1 VTLWRSLAG
10 IALLASVVDSA
21 AADWIPFDRLPNAD
35 KVQKARQ
42 QWGNPRGATPEEI
55 RWTPTTA
62 YMLRDGAWS
71 AIDRASGKRETIRD
85 KDLPDSAVRGGRSA
99 ANEGP
104 GVARGRQRT
113 SEPSP
118 DGERVA
124 IHEGGHVF
132 ITRGAQRDRITPDAA
147 PGVKYGIASWVYGE
161 ELDQKSAMWWH
172 PQSSSLAYY
181 SFDESKVPEF
191 LLSTELT
198 KQRPALDRERYPKP
212 GDPNPIAGLSI
223 YSIVT
228 GRTTQVKVGDADQ
241 YVYGVQWT
249 PDGKDLLF
257 HRLNRLQNRL
267 ELCLAD
273 PATGDVRAVLVEEQ
287 RCYQNHLP
295 KLRFLAKRPRSFL
308 WESERTGY
316 AHFELRSLDGGD
328 PVVLTKGDFAMREIH
343 WIDEDSGTLWCI
355 GYSGKVGINPHLWRV
370 ALDGSGGN
378 EVTTSDMH
386 WSSFSVAPDGGHAIA
401 VEQSID
407 SAPRTVL
414 VARDGTRVAVVAE
427 RKGDAIAEKGWPRP
441 ELLQLKAAD
450 GTTTLYGTLHKPKDW
465 KEGARLPAVVQ
476 VYGGPFF
483 RTVENTYDPVEP
495 LCEFGVLVVKVDNR
509 GTPGRGKAFEDATY
523 LNLGIADLDD
533 QAAAIRQ
540 LVERGLVEPK
550 RVGITGFS
558 YGGTMSALALLRY
571 PDEYAVG
578 VVGGAVTDWNN
589 YDSIYTERYMRT
601 PAENP
606 KGYEQSSCVRLAGNL
621 KGRLLIVHGMV
632 DDNVHPANA
641 WQLADALQS
650 KGKPFDMMLFPNSGH
665 GIWSPSYE
673 SVTWTHLLRG
683 LGLAN

>member
-1 VTLWRSLAG
+1 MLRRLLAG
-10 IALLASVVDSA
+10 VALLACVTASA

-42 QWGNPRGATPEEI
+42 QWSNPRGATPEEI
-55 RWTPTTA
+55 RWTATTA

-71 AIDRASGKRETIRD
+71 AIDRATGTRETIRATD
-85 KDLPDSAVRGGRSA
+85 VPEAAVRGGRSA
-99 ANEGP
+99 ASDGP

-132 ITRGAQRDRITPDAA
+132 ITRGEKRDRITPDAA
-147 PGVKYGIASWVYGE
+147 AGVKFGVASWVYGE

-181 SFDESKVPEF
+181 SFDESKVPEY
-191 LLSTELT
+191 LLNTELT

-249 PDGKDLLF
+249 PDGKELLF

-273 PATGDVRAVLVEEQ
+273 PATGEVRVVLVEEQ

-295 KLRFLAKRPRSFL
+295 KLRFLAKQPRGFL
-308 WESERTGY
+308 WESERTGF
-316 AHFELRSLDGGD
+316 AHFELRSLDGGE
-328 PVVLTKGDFAMREIH
+328 PVVLTKGGFAMREIH
-343 WIDEDSGTLWCI
+343 WIDEDAGTLWCI
-355 GYSGKVGINPHLWRV
+355 GYSGPVAINPHLWRV

-386 WSSFSVAPDGGHAIA
+386 WSAFSVAPDGGHVIA

-407 SAPRTVL
+407 RAPRTVL
-414 VARDGTRVAVVAE
+414 LAKDGTRVAVVAE
-427 RKGDAIAEKGWPRP
+427 RKGDAIEDKGWPRP

-450 GTTTLYGTLHKPKDW
+450 GSTTLYGTLHKPKDW
-465 KEGARLPAVVQ
+465 KEGTRLPAVVQ

-523 LNLGIADLDD
+523 MNLGIADMDD
-533 QAAAIRQ
+533 QTAAIRQ
-540 LVERGLVEPK
+540 LVARGLVDPA

-571 PDEYAVG
+571 PDDFAVA
-578 VVGGAVTDWNN
+578 VAGGAVTDWSN

-632 DDNVHPANA
+632 DDNVHPSNA

-673 SVTWTHLLRG
+673 SVTWSHLLRG

>member
-1 VTLWRSLAG
+1 MLRRVLAG
-10 IALLASVVDSA
+10 VALLACVTASA

-42 QWGNPRGATPEEI
+42 QWSNPRGATPEEI
-55 RWTPTTA
+55 RWTATTA

-71 AIDRASGKRETIRD
+71 AIDRATGTRETIRATD
-85 KDLPDSAVRGGRSA
+85 VPEAAVRGGRSA
-99 ANEGP
+99 ASDGP

-132 ITRGAQRDRITPDAA
+132 ITRGEKRDRITPDAA
-147 PGVKYGIASWVYGE
+147 PGVKFGVASWVYGE

-181 SFDESKVPEF
+181 SFDESKVPEY
-191 LLSTELT
+191 LLNTELT

-212 GDPNPIAGLSI
+212 GDPNPVAGLSI

-249 PDGKDLLF
+249 PDGKELLF

-273 PATGDVRAVLVEEQ
+273 PATGEVRVVLVEEQ

-295 KLRFLAKRPRSFL
+295 KLRFLAKQPRGFL
-308 WESERTGY
+308 WESERTGF
-316 AHFELRSLDGGD
+316 AHFELRSLDGGE
-328 PVVLTKGDFAMREIH
+328 PIVLTKGGFAMREIH
-343 WIDEDSGTLWCI
+343 WIDEDAGTLWCI
-355 GYSGKVGINPHLWRV
+355 GYSGPVAINPHLWRV

-386 WSSFSVAPDGGHAIA
+386 WSAFSVAPDGGHVIA

-407 SAPRTVL
+407 RAPRTVL
-414 VARDGTRVAVVAE
+414 LAKDGTQVAVVAE
-427 RKGDAIAEKGWPRP
+427 RKGDAIEDKGWPRP

-450 GTTTLYGTLHKPKDW
+450 GSTTLYGTLHKPKDW
-465 KEGARLPAVVQ
+465 KEGTRLPAVVQ

-523 LNLGIADLDD
+523 MNLGIADMDD
-533 QAAAIRQ
+533 QTAAIRQ
-540 LVERGLVEPK
+540 LVARGLVDPA

-571 PDEYAVG
+571 PDDFAVA
-578 VVGGAVTDWNN
+578 VAGGAVTDWSN

-621 KGRLLIVHGMV
+621 KGRLLIVH
-632 DDNVHPANA
+632 VHPSNA

-673 SVTWTHLLRG
+673 SVTWSHLLRG

>member
-1 VTLWRSLAG
+1 MLRRVLAG
-10 IALLASVVDSA
+10 VALLACVTASA

-42 QWGNPRGATPEEI
+42 QWSNPRGATPEEI
-55 RWTPTTA
+55 RWTATTA

-71 AIDRASGKRETIRD
+71 AIDRATGTRETIRATD
-85 KDLPDSAVRGGRSA
+85 VPEAAVRGGRSA
-99 ANEGP
+99 ASDGP

-132 ITRGAQRDRITPDAA
+132 ITRGEKRDRITPDAA
-147 PGVKYGIASWVYGE
+147 PGVKFGVASWVYGE

-181 SFDESKVPEF
+181 SFDESKVPEY
-191 LLSTELT
+191 LLNTELT

-212 GDPNPIAGLSI
+212 GDPNPVAGLSI

-249 PDGKDLLF
+249 PDGKELLF

-273 PATGDVRAVLVEEQ
+273 PATGEVRVVLVEEQ

-295 KLRFLAKRPRSFL
+295 KLRFLAKQPRGFL
-308 WESERTGY
+308 WESERTGF
-316 AHFELRSLDGGD
+316 AHFELRSLDGGE
-328 PVVLTKGDFAMREIH
+328 PIVLTKGGFAMREIH
-343 WIDEDSGTLWCI
+343 WIDEDAGTLWCI
-355 GYSGKVGINPHLWRV
+355 GYSGPVAINPHLWRV

-386 WSSFSVAPDGGHAIA
+386 WSAFSVAPDGGHVIA

-407 SAPRTVL
+407 RAPRTVL
-414 VARDGTRVAVVAE
+414 LAKDGTQVAVVAE
-427 RKGDAIAEKGWPRP
+427 RKGDAIEDKGWPRP

-450 GTTTLYGTLHKPKDW
+450 GSTTLYGTLHKPKDW
-465 KEGARLPAVVQ
+465 KEGTRLPAVVQ

-523 LNLGIADLDD
+523 MNLGIADMDD
-533 QAAAIRQ
+533 QASAIRQ
-540 LVERGLVEPK
+540 LVERGLVDPA

-571 PDEYAVG
+571 PDDFAVA
-578 VVGGAVTDWNN
+578 VAGGAVTDWSN

-606 KGYEQSSCVRLAGNL
+606 KGFEQSSCVRLAGNL

-632 DDNVHPANA
+632 DDNVHPSNA

-673 SVTWTHLLRG
+673 SVTWSHLLRG

>member
-1 VTLWRSLAG
+1 MLRRVLAG
-10 IALLASVVDSA
+10 VALLACVTASA

-42 QWGNPRGATPEEI
+42 QWSNPRGATPEEI
-55 RWTPTTA
+55 RWTATTA

-71 AIDRASGKRETIRD
+71 AIDRATGTRETIRATD
-85 KDLPDSAVRGGRSA
+85 VPEAAVRGGRSA
-99 ANEGP
+99 ASDGP

-132 ITRGAQRDRITPDAA
+132 ITRGEKRDRITPDAA
-147 PGVKYGIASWVYGE
+147 PGVKFGVASWVYGE

-181 SFDESKVPEF
+181 SFDESKVPEY
-191 LLSTELT
+191 LLNTELT
-198 KQRPALDRERYPKP
+198 KQRPGLDRERYPKP
-212 GDPNPIAGLSI
+212 GDPNPVAGLSI

-249 PDGKDLLF
+249 PDGKELLF

-273 PATGDVRAVLVEEQ
+273 PATGEVRVVLVEEQ

-295 KLRFLAKRPRSFL
+295 KLRFLAKQPRGFL
-308 WESERTGY
+308 WESERTGF
-316 AHFELRSLDGGD
+316 AHFELRSLDGGE
-328 PVVLTKGDFAMREIH
+328 PIVLTKGGFAMREIH
-343 WIDEDSGTLWCI
+343 WIDEDAGTLWCI
-355 GYSGKVGINPHLWRV
+355 GYSGPVAINPHLWRV

-386 WSSFSVAPDGGHAIA
+386 WSAFSVAPDGGHVIA

-407 SAPRTVL
+407 RAPRTVL
-414 VARDGTRVAVVAE
+414 LAKDGTQVAVVAE
-427 RKGDAIAEKGWPRP
+427 RKGDAIEDKGWPRP

-450 GTTTLYGTLHKPKDW
+450 GSTTLYGTLHKPKDW
-465 KEGARLPAVVQ
+465 KEGTRLPAVVQ

-523 LNLGIADLDD
+523 MNLGIADMDD
-533 QAAAIRQ
+533 QAVAIRQ
-540 LVERGLVEPK
+540 LVERGLVDPA

-571 PDEYAVG
+571 PDDFAVA
-578 VVGGAVTDWNN
+578 VAGGAVTDWIN

-632 DDNVHPANA
+632 DDNVHPSNA

-673 SVTWTHLLRG
+673 SVTWSHLLRG